1 MSVARQALFAL
12 IFAYAVPAAAQDRV
26 AIVVSSESGE
36 AAAVPDQAEI
46 LALSETL
53 FGLGFAVSRL
63 QNPDEAALTAAI
75 AAVPADATT
84 LFYYRG
90 AAAADENEIVLL
102 SGDGRIALDPA
113 LAALRGVGRAETL
126 VFLDTCGA
134 TAVPLPPPDD
144 LLDLFIAMPTAPGA
158 ECPPEAADMAALM
171 QERLVEPGRALA
183 EQFPASV
190 ADADAVPAPGLWVRS
205 TLAAPFVFRAVT
217 SSTQLTAADYDML
230 ERLSPEDRARMIA
243 LWTEAGIAVDV
254 GKPSAG
260 GLNARVAETAVV
272 TSPVQPVVIQSASV
286 LSPIIATVSP
296 IVTGA
301 EVEGEALVVLAATP
315 VTAAP
320 ARPRAVPGA
329 GGLPQPSVVLGETAT
344 LASLAA
350 PTPAQQLDYTDIAAR
365 QASKAADPAA
375 HEQLILTGAYDPPPE
390 QLAVAVQTELARMN
404 CYTSTIDGAWGNGSR
419 RALQLYFDTLAVAA
433 PSQDPTVEIFRQLLQ
448 RDDVACPAVA
458 APAPAA
464 AAPRTT
470 QRQAAPTQAAP
481 RQAAPA
487 PQPAAPAPTEGRRI
501 RQSNGTG
508 AFR

>member
-1 MSVARQALFAL
+1 MNVAHKALFAL
-12 IFAYAVPAAAQDRV
+12 FFAYAVPVAAQDRV
-26 AIVVSSESGE
+26 AILVTSESVDS
-36 AAAVPDQAEI
+36 ATVADNPDI

-63 QNPDEAALTAAI
+63 QNPDDAALNTAI
-75 AAVPADATT
+75 AALPANATA
-84 LFYYRG
+84 LFYFHG
-90 AAAADENEIVLL
+90 AAVTENDEALLL
-102 SGDGRIALDPA
+102 SGGSRIPLDPA
-113 LAALRGVGRAETL
+113 LAALRGTRRETL
-126 VFLDTCGA
+126 VFLDTCR
-134 TAVPLPPPDD
+134 TDAVPLPAPDD
-144 LLDLFIAMPTAPGA
+144 VLDLFVAMSTAPGA
-158 ECPPEAADMAALM
+158 ACPSDASDLADLM
-171 QERLVEPGRALA
+171 RERIVAPGQTLA
-183 EQFPASV
+183 DQFPASV
-190 ADADAVPAPGLWVRS
+190 LAADTEPLPGLWVRS
-205 TLAAPFVFRAVT
+205 TLAKPFVFRAAT
-217 SSTQLTAADYDML
+217 SGTQLTAADYEML
-230 ERLSPEDRARMIA
+230 DRLAPEDRARMIA

-254 GKPSAG
+254 ARPSAG
-260 GLNARVAETAVV
+260 GVTARVVETAVV
-272 TSPVQPVVIQSASV
+272 TSPVQPVVIQSAAV
-286 LSPIIATVSP
+286 LSPIVATVSP
-296 IVTGA
+296 ILTGA

-329 GGLPQPSVVLGETAT
+329 GGLPQPSVILGETAT

-350 PTPAQQLDYTDIAAR
+350 PAPAQQLDYTDIAAR
-365 QASKAADPAA
+365 TASRAADPAA

-419 RALQLYFDTLAVAA
+419 RALQLYFDTLEIAA

-448 RDDVACPAVA
+448 KDDVACPAVA

-470 QRQAAPTQAAP
+470 QQQTAPTQAAP